1 MCQIILIS
9 RANVPEDKNV
19 LQFNALQCI
28 FCLREDS
35 SEIAMYCWLRVL
47 SSFRPPFSILRNQKK
62 SIACYY
68 RSKNK
73 KKNWNHFFP
82 RAKTLRL
89 NGFLFIWAY
98 KISNLL
104 VSLSQLKLT
113 VANSNVCELI
123 VATVLRYRCQHNKF
137 DACKTVSSASVTNT
151 IVNKWLSTG

>member
-1 MCQIILIS
+1 MHFLSS
-9 RANVPEDKNV
+9 RRFVRDSNV
-19 LQFNALQCI
+19 LLTACI
-28 FCLREDS
+28 EFISTSFLDS
-35 SEIAMYCWLRVL
+35 SKSE
-47 SSFRPPFSILRNQKK
+47 K
-62 SIACYY
+62 SIACYC
-68 RSKNK
+68 RTKNK

-98 KISNLL
+98 KISNVL

-113 VANSNVCELI
+113 VDNSNVCELI

-151 IVNKWLSTG
+151 IVNQWLSTG